1 MHISE
6 ILMTIVIL
14 LVPLIFM
21 NALVHGQI
29 KQEQQQQQ
37 QQQQQYPP
45 VANAG
50 PDQVVN
56 EGDLD
61 TLNGSG
67 SFDPDGEIINYAW
80 GIEDS
85 DDDAPPISLDRRD
98 PAVATFTAPNVVG
111 DVNANSYLFELTVTD
126 NEELTGSNASKVVVV
141 KN

>member
-21 NALVHGQI
+21 NALVLGQI